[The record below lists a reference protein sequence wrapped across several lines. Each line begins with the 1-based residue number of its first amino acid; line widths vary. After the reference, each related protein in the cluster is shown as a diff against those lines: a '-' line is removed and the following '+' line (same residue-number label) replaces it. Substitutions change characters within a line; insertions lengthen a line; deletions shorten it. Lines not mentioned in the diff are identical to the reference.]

1 MVAIGSDPAR
11 LAPSRGRTRP
21 PNAWTARH
29 ARTVKRLAALLA
41 SAALTLSLGA
51 PTAAGASPVLP
62 DIIEA
67 LPDHLQI
74 QNDHQREYLRFSTV
88 HINIGAGN
96 LQIRG
101 GGQIAPCTID
111 GIDYAQCTVAT
122 QEILDATGAVVATHP
137 AGVAFFHPE
146 HNHWHQ
152 SGVALFQIRTAAND
166 PATAIAQGVKITFC
180 FVDVE
185 TISTTG
191 AQKKAYP
198 RVYGECNGDLQG
210 LAAHWA
216 DAYHQSTPLQEL
228 DITGVANGVYY
239 LTHTAD
245 PENHWVESN
254 EGNNFAWVKFKL
266 SSDSKGNRK
275 VTVLDHSPC
284 EIPAQCGFGGNP

>member
-1 MVAIGSDPAR
+1 MSVLRSAHPSSTLRR
-11 LAPSRGRTRP
+11 LA
-21 PNAWTARH
+21 
-29 ARTVKRLAALLA
+29 V
-41 SAALTLSLGA
+41 ALTTLALALSLGG
-51 PTAAGASPVLP
+51 PSVAADSAVFP

-67 LPDHLQI
+67 LPSHLQI

-88 HINIGAGN
+88 HINIGDGN

-111 GIDYAQCTVAT
+111 GIDYLQCTVAT
-122 QEILDATGAVVATHP
+122 QEILDAQGNVVATHP

-152 SGVALFQIRTAAND
+152 SAVALFDIRTDVNL
-166 PATAIAQGVKITFC
+166 PGTAVAQGVKITFC

-191 AQKKAYP
+191 AQKKTYP
-198 RVYGECNGDLQG
+198 RTYFQCNGDFQG

-216 DAYHQSTPLQEL
+216 DEYHQSTPLQEL
-228 DITGVANGVYY
+228 DITGIPNGVYY

-245 PENHWVESN
+245 PENHWLESN
-254 EGNNFAWVKFKL
+254 ETNNFTWVKFQL
-266 SSDSKGNRK
+266 SSGGNGNRK
-275 VTVLDHSPC
+275 ITMLDHSPC
-284 EIPAQCGFGGNP
+284 VAPAQCGFGGNP